1 MTIEDPYMS
10 LNEEGVMMQYDQNAL
25 EETQNNDEMMLS
37 GQGGE
42 HYTLNEVTDPMLDN
56 SNPFRE
62 KSVKSYINSPF
73 IQQAAPAIEQC
84 ESNIL
89 P

>member
-1 MTIEDPYMS
+1 MI
-10 LNEEGVMMQYDQNAL
+10 
-25 EETQNNDEMMLS
+25 LS

-42 HYTLNEVTDPMLDN
+42 HYTLNEVTDPMIDN

-73 IQQAAPAIEQC
+73 AQQAAPAIE
-84 ESNIL
+84 
-89 P
+89 

>member
-1 MTIEDPYMS
+1 MQKIKIGDMTIEDPYMS
-10 LNEEGVMMQYDQNAL
+10 LNEEGVMMHYDPNAL
-25 EETQNNDEMMLS
+25 EGTQNNDEMMLS
-37 GQGGE
+37 GQGEE

-73 IQQAAPAIEQC
+73 V
-84 ESNIL
+84 
-89 P
+89 